1 MMSESPSSA
10 RGTNFQGA
18 MAEAA
23 RQLCETPTSAETAAT
38 EGGAV
43 LYAGNWQDTHPRRL
57 LYDPALEARDKIAWM
72 VIKAHSDPRTPAAF
86 PSYDD
91 FAAAGVGS
99 KPTIAASIA
108 LLRVTRW
115 ISLCRQ
121 VRDEKG
127 RYRGNIYALHDE
139 PVCLAEAMDLDEG
152 YVGFVRE
159 MCNHYHSR
167 VRMVAEAVLATIQ
180 AGLMDGTE
188 PVEAQ
193 DITTRFELRL
203 SAHQANA
210 GAFATGAFGD
220 ALRAHHGPRE
230 PNRNKAAGKA
240 ETAHTQVHQINPDTR
255 VNELNSGNEHRVK
268 QLNPDDSGEKST
280 TSTQVK
286 QLNRSRARTG
296 SSGSSSSNNTTT
308 TGGSGGSGTA
318 EELQAPLEYPRQ
330 LTKDQRELARL
341 CLGEL
346 EPGMAQQVLDELAGC
361 LEDRERA
368 PIRNPIRYL
377 SKLARAARSGTF
389 VPTYSQQRRS
399 ASAPSMGPGSPPPPA
414 RPSQPVREQDRLSRR
429 RGAEELAQLLQAAG
443 KPIPPEWAAQLE
455 RDDPASNGG
464 QS

>member
-1 MMSESPSSA
+1 MATDSASSA
-10 RGTNFQGA
+10 RPQGLQGA

-23 RQLCETPTSAETAAT
+23 RQLCEAPTSAEAT
-38 EGGAV
+38 DSDGGAV

-86 PSYDD
+86 PSYHD

-108 LLRVTRW
+108 LLRITRW
-115 ISLCRQ
+115 ISLCQQ

-139 PVCLAEAMDLDEG
+139 PVCVAEAMELDEG

-167 VRMVAEAVLATIQ
+167 VRMVAEAVLATIR

-188 PVEAQ
+188 FTDSQ
-193 DITTRFELRL
+193 DFTSRFEIRL

-210 GAFATGAFGD
+210 DAFATGAFGA
-220 ALRAHHGPRE
+220 ALRGHHGPPEADRSQV
-230 PNRNKAAGKA
+230 AGNA
-240 ETAHTQVHQINPDTR
+240 ETTAAQVHQMNPDTL
-255 VNELNSGNEHRVK
+255 VSELNSACDDRVK
-268 QLNPDDSGEKST
+268 PLNPVNTEEKSR
-280 TSTQVK
+280 TSSQVK
-286 QLNRSRARTG
+286 QLNRSRARRG
-296 SSGSSSSNNTTT
+296 SSGSSSQTTT
-308 TGGSGGSGTA
+308 TGGSGTSGA
-318 EELQAPLEYPRQ
+318 DGDEQSPLEYPRQ

-346 EPGMAQQVLDELAGC
+346 DPEAAQQVLDELAGC
-361 LEDRERA
+361 LEDRERT

-377 SKLARAARSGTF
+377 SKLARAARNGTF

-414 RPSQPVREQDRLSRR
+414 RPSQPENDQDRLSRR
-429 RGAEELAQLLQAAG
+429 RGAEELAQLLKAAG
-443 KPIPPEWAAQLE
+443 KSVPAELAAQLGQDHSTKNGE
-455 RDDPASNGG
+455 RS
-464 QS
+464 